1 MALYPVHARERDALG
16 MFKAHSTFGTAEGG
30 SVVRLLAE
38 GFDPKVAKLAAA
50 APANTVL
57 HGLLDEQVSKPG
69 TLLGS
74 YLPQNSSP
82 VVLGPATNLASGR
95 ATVWLDSGWFL
106 TDHYSLATD
115 AYGEASTLTPGDMMY
130 AEDTGATVGRLTD
143 TAGVAT
149 RVRFMKMI
157 NDVSDLLATRVSPAE
172 TTGLFAEKA
181 PILIYQ
187 A

>member
-1 MALYPVHARERDALG
+1 MALFPIHARERDALG

-30 SVVRLLAE
+30 SVVRLAAE
-38 GFDPKVAKLAAA
+38 ATDPKVTKLAAA

-57 HGLLDEQVSKPG
+57 HGLLDEQVGKPG

-95 ATVWLDSGWFL
+95 ASVWLDSGWFM
-106 TDHYSLATD
+106 TDHYSLAVD
-115 AYGEASTLTPGDMMY
+115 AYGEASTLSPGDMMY
-130 AEDTGATVGRLTD
+130 AEDAGATVGRLTD

-149 RVRFMKMI
+149 RVRFMKMV

-172 TTGLFAEKA
+172 TTGMFAEKA